1 MIRGMNQIMHSTAL
15 RVPGSLNREFRILI
29 GGEWKNSQSGEFFTI
44 HDPFSREDW
53 GKVPLCGP
61 AEADQAVTAARRAF
75 DEGEWPKLPAATRAK
90 VLRKFA
96 DLIRENA
103 DELALMQTLEN
114 GKLLKETRGGIDW
127 LAQQCEYS
135 GALAETVQ
143 GATINTG
150 IPNLFTYTLRQPLG
164 VVAAITPWNSPLGL
178 LGFKLFPALAAGCTV
193 VVKPSEF
200 TPASTLRLLELAEPA
215 GIPAGVVNVVTGMG
229 DVGAALVSHPGV
241 DKIVFT
247 GATQTGA
254 KIAAVAGERLVPTSL
269 ELGGKSPNIV
279 FSDADLEQAVHGV
292 LGGIFVAS
300 GQTCVAGSRVLVEK
314 NIYDDFLS
322 RMVQVTEGLKLGD
335 PLDPATQLGPIA
347 NQPQFEKI
355 MKSITGGLESGFRL
369 LAGGGAPSVDP
380 ALGRGLFIEP
390 TIFADVD
397 NASSLAT
404 EEIFGPVASVI
415 PFEGVDEALAIGND
429 TRFGLASG
437 VWTQNMSRAQRMI
450 RDLRAGTV
458 WVNTYR
464 AAHHYVPFAGHKQS
478 GLGRELGVEAVEEFT
493 DIKSV
498 WHDYG
503 NQQLFGR

>member
-1 MIRGMNQIMHSTAL
+1 MNQIMHSTAL
-15 RVPGSLNREFRILI
+15 RVPESLDREYRILI
-29 GGEWKNSQSGEFFTI
+29 DGEWKDSISGEFFTI
-44 HDPFSREDW
+44 HDPFSRQDW
-53 GKVPLCGP
+53 GKIPLCGP
-61 AEADQAVTAARRAF
+61 AEADQAVVAARRAF
-75 DEGEWPKLPAATRAK
+75 DEGEWPTLPPAVRAK
-90 VLRKFA
+90 VLRRFA
-96 DLIRENA
+96 DSIRENA

-135 GALAETVQ
+135 GALGETVQ

-200 TPASTLRLLELAEPA
+200 TPASTLRLLELAEQA

-229 DVGAALVSHPGV
+229 DVGAALVNHPGV

-254 KIAAVAGERLVPTSL
+254 KIAAAAGQRLVSTSL

-279 FSDADLEQAVHGV
+279 FSDADLDEAVHGV

-314 NIYDDFLS
+314 SVCEDFLS
-322 RMVQVTEGLKLGD
+322 RLVEVTEGLKLGD
-335 PLDPATQLGPIA
+335 PLDLASQLGPIA
-347 NQPQFEKI
+347 NLPQFEKV
-355 MKSITGGLESGFRL
+355 MKSIEGGRESGFRL
-369 LAGGGAPSVDP
+369 LAGGGTSEADP
-380 ALGRGLFIEP
+380 ALGRGLFVEP

-397 NASSLAT
+397 NSSGLAT

-415 PFEGVDEALAIGND
+415 PFDGDDDALAIGND

-437 VWTQNMSRAQRMI
+437 VWTQDMGRAQRMI
-450 RDLRAGTV
+450 RGLRAGTV

-464 AAHHYVPFAGHKQS
+464 AAHHYVPFAGQKQS

-493 DIKSV
+493 EIKSV

-503 NQQLFGR
+503 NPQLFGR